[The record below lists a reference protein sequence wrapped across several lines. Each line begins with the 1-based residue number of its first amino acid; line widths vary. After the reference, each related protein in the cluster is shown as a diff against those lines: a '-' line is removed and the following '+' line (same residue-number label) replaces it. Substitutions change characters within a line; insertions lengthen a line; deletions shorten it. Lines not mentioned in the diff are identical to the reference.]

1 MFLQIFSVVPGNT
14 VDSKKIISFFLI
26 YLEIVLKAE
35 IIYFKSG
42 RLFLFVGVGT
52 VIIKK
57 LHFFKSC
64 FLFVIRDL
72 FSSFSSFLLNSLFV
86 SICANVCL
94 KSPIIYIF
102 YHYLLILVLMFLL

>member
-42 RLFLFVGVGT
+42 RLFLFIGVGT

-57 LHFFKSC
+57 LHFFRYS

-72 FSSFSSFLLNSLFV
+72 FNNFNLFLLNSLFL
-86 SICANVCL
+86 SVCL
-94 KSPIIYIF
+94 LF
-102 YHYLLILVLMFLL
+102 